1 MKNKKL
7 STFLTVFFS
16 ILSVFYVYPILLV
29 LMNSFKKKA
38 YISKKPFTLPNAKS
52 FVGFD
57 NYVSGIQKTGLI
69 QAAFVSLFVTVLA
82 VAVIVLCTSMCAWYI
97 TRVHTKFTAGMYF
110 LCLFSMIV
118 PFQMVMFPL
127 SKIAKMLKL

>member
-29 LMNSFKKKA
+29 LLNSFKKKA
-38 YISKKPFTLPNAKS
+38 YISKKPFALPNAKS

-57 NYVSGIQKTGLI
+57 NYISGIE
-69 QAAFVSLFVTVLA
+69 
-82 VAVIVLCTSMCAWYI
+82 
-97 TRVHTKFTAGMYF
+97 
-110 LCLFSMIV
+110 
-118 PFQMVMFPL
+118 
-127 SKIAKMLKL
+127 

>member
-29 LMNSFKKKA
+29 LLNSFKKKA
-38 YISKKPFTLPNAKS
+38 YISKKPFALPNAKS

-57 NYVSGIQKTGLI
+57 NYISGIQKTGLI

-97 TRVHTKFTAGMYF
+97 TRVHSKFTAGMYF
-110 LCLFSMIV
+110 LCLFSCRSRWLCSRSV
-118 PFQMVMFPL
+118 R
-127 SKIAKMLKL
+127 SRTC

>member
-29 LMNSFKKKA
+29 LLNSFKKKA
-38 YISKKPFTLPNAKS
+38 YISKKPFALPNAKS

-57 NYVSGIQKTGLI
+57 NYISGIQKTGLI

-97 TRVHTKFTAGMYF
+97 TRVHSKFTAGM
-110 LCLFSMIV
+110 
-118 PFQMVMFPL
+118 
-127 SKIAKMLKL
+127 